1 MKYSRRLQKL
11 GERLLLRFYS
21 IFHQIEKI
29 ANTKLNFNALGKII
43 RHTKRNFIYIRENK
57 EYEQSSK
64 AYIPHCHVLRL
75 MFHLD
80 TIYTEITTARC
91 IMQQITTYRKS
102 LS

>member
-43 RHTKRNFIYIRENK
+43 KHTKRNFIYIYIYIDTHTHIRENK
-57 EYEQSSK
+57 EYQQSSK

-80 TIYTEITTARC
+80 T
-91 IMQQITTYRKS
+91 QLYRDHYS
-102 LS
+102 